1 MEYGGVKIEWSL
13 TTSVGSGTFT
23 CIEGSAQRHTWGLGG
38 RVADRPLR
46 CYLKNTHNRKN
57 GGNIYNARNCRISIV
72 MKIFL
77 IYFRY

>member
-1 MEYGGVKIEWSL
+1 MRYGGVKIKWSL
-13 TTSVGSGTFT
+13 TTGVFNAFT
-23 CIEGSAQRHTWGLGG
+23 CIHMHCRG

-57 GGNIYNARNCRISIV
+57 GGNIYNARNCRISIA

-77 IYFRY
+77 LYFRY